1 MITHL
6 VLFRLKPGIAPD
18 DARVVRLQTEM
29 AALPGR
35 ITSLRRWE
43 FGANTTADPE
53 AWDFGLHAGFDTHD
67 ALLAYFD
74 DPAHLPVLE
83 RWNEVAE
90 LAFADFEI

>member
-18 DARVVRLQTEM
+18 DARIVRLQADM
-29 AALPGR
+29 SGLPRR
-35 ITSLRRWE
+35 ITSIRQWE

-53 AWDFGLHAGFDTHD
+53 AWDFGLRAGFDTYD

-74 DPAHLPVLE
+74 DPAHLPVLD

-90 LAFADFEI
+90 LAFADFET